1 MAWATEVV
9 QPKQPHESFIDWVPR
24 EFNTWADKFA
34 KDCLRMRASDFI
46 SFPCEADIL
55 CLRGAW
61 DGARNQHG
69 LASAAWWLQFATD
82 VDDEGH
88 PVWQQACSGCIFIG
102 KATVIQAETLGCVKL
117 VECVL
122 QFARAR
128 CFTSNELLRVPSW
141 ILEVIEVLDD

>member
-1 MAWATEVV
+1 MYPPKIHLTGDSELVVNWFNGNFVLADAVCRGPLAAVRRDLALVWETEVV

-34 KDCLRMRASDFI
+34 KDCLRMKTSDFI

-55 CLRGAW
+55 CIRGAW

-82 VDDEGH
+82 VDDDGQ
-88 PVWQQACSGCIFIG
+88 PLWQQACSGCIYI
-102 KATVIQAETLGCVKL
+102 
-117 VECVL
+117 
-122 QFARAR
+122 R
-128 CFTSNELLRVPSW
+128 
-141 ILEVIEVLDD
+141 